1 MNTKRRT
8 CESLLRSRACPS
20 RWHCNKLSAWCAAP
34 GDRACG
40 QEIQRQS
47 ANGASQGIAVHTQ
60 FLGGSALIPLVL
72 TQHGQNKR
80 TLEFSQRLLESQ
92 PSFVHLRHEQLKLR
106 LHHNLSLLQ
115 TLQGHNRSGS
125 EETTENGKGR
135 DIGYALAAS
144 SCEEANNV
152 EHAPS
157 RPLM

>member
-1 MNTKRRT
+1 
-8 CESLLRSRACPS
+8 
-20 RWHCNKLSAWCAAP
+20 
-34 GDRACG
+34 
-40 QEIQRQS
+40 
-47 ANGASQGIAVHTQ
+47 VHAQ
-60 FLGGSALIPLVL
+60 FLCGPELIAFIVSQHCQDKHALKFL
-72 TQHGQNKR
+72 
-80 TLEFSQRLLESQ
+80 QRFLESH
-92 PSFVHLRHEQLKLR
+92 PAPVHLRHEQLKLR